1 MSKQYDWD
9 QSKEDLF
16 QAYAYAIVKY
26 IKYELV
32 RVELFDLL
40 TVYSFTNRESNVFF
54 GNYVDDVVNSVSTL
68 DDCIDKIREDMEIQK
83 KVELIDHYSAR
94 IRFDYSMSLLGNFIY
109 TIKKDPRVDIVVKFK
124 EGI

>member
-40 TVYSFTNRESNVFF
+40 TVYSFTNRESNLFF
-54 GNYVDDVVNSVSTL
+54 GNYVDDVVNRVSTL

-83 KVELIDHYSAR
+83 KVELIDHYNAR
-94 IRFDYSMSLLGNFIY
+94 IRFDYSMSLLGNF
-109 TIKKDPRVDIVVKFK
+109 
-124 EGI
+124 